1 MAGAAI
7 LDRQKTVR
15 REIAMVATTRT
26 LIQKAAVS
34 GRTARYVAG
43 AGSRSSGIWRYGAS
57 MPALAPV
64 TLGEGGT
71 PLLALD
77 RVAAKAGGGSL
88 LGKLECL
95 NPTGSFKD
103 RGSALIAAAARAAKS
118 PGFAIASTGNAG
130 ASMAAYAA
138 RAGLPLTV
146 IAPKSIDPGKLWQ
159 INAHGAH
166 IDLCDGDFTACMAAY
181 RDLVAGGLFAAGS
194 DNELRQVGTKTIAY
208 EMFEEADGPIDRV
221 IAPVGTGGLVVSLL
235 MGFADI
241 AATVPGFRMP
251 KIDAVQLD
259 ALRPLDGF
267 DASRVSVRTAATG
280 INIANPGLREDVL
293 DAMRKTG
300 GRVHGVGEADLLAAQ
315 ELLATQEGVGA
326 EPTASVATAAYIQA
340 RQRGLIGADERV
352 VVIVT
357 GHILKAPVQVV
368 DRRAGTRA

>member
-1 MAGAAI
+1 MRREIDMVTVSKTFTRPAGAAS
-7 LDRQKTVR
+7 RPER
-15 REIAMVATTRT
+15 G
-26 LIQKAAVS
+26 S
-34 GRTARYVAG
+34 ARYVP
-43 AGSRSSGIWRYGAS
+43 GSGRNSAGIWRHRACL
-57 MPALAPV
+57 PALPEI
-64 TLGEGGT
+64 TLGEGST

-77 RVAAKAGGGSL
+77 RVAEKAGGGSL

-103 RGSALIAAAARAAKS
+103 RGSALVAAAARAAKS

-146 IAPKSIDPGKLWQ
+146 IAPRSIDPGKLWQ
-159 INAHGAH
+159 INAHGAR
-166 IDLCDGDFTACMAAY
+166 IELCDGDFTACMAAY
-181 RDLVAGGLFAAGS
+181 RELVAGGLFASGS
-194 DNELRQVGTKTIAY
+194 DNDLRQVGTKTLAY
-208 EMFEEADGPIDRV
+208 EIFEEAEGPIDRV

-241 AATVPGFRMP
+241 AATVPGYRMP

-259 ALRPLDGF
+259 ALRPLDSY
-267 DASRVSVRTAATG
+267 DAARVSVRTAATG

-293 DAMRKTG
+293 RAGRQTG
-300 GRVHGVGEADLLAAQ
+300 GQLLCVAEADLLASQ

-326 EPTASVATAAYIQA
+326 EPTASVTTAAYIQA
-340 RQRGLIGADERV
+340 RQRGAIGAAERV

-357 GHILKAPVQVV
+357 GHLLKAPVQVV